1 MKILHIFGVV
11 LAVHLGVFLVI
22 FAVPGCRTTAR
33 KAPPTPADTVAAA
46 PSDQT
51 SDALAAAPVAAP
63 AAESASPL
71 AAAPEPAASSAPVD
85 ATVRFSPTRPG
96 SPAAGAVA
104 PVAVD
109 GVTPAR
115 THTVVRGDSLWTVA
129 KRYNLTVAEV
139 AAANQLSQT
148 ASLKIGQKLIISA
161 AKPAASAAVGAT
173 GTAGAAAAA
182 DDATVHVVKG
192 GDTLGTIARQHG
204 TTIATLKRLNNLK
217 SDIVRVGQR
226 LVVPEPGAAL
236 PEPGAAKPAAPSA
249 PVTAANGALIHVVK
263 SGESLDSIRKRYGIS
278 VGALATANNIADPSK
293 IRPGQQLVIPGKQ
306 AAAAAAAAT
315 PAAGAPAA
323 QPEPASPF
331 LPVVTPESES
341 PLTPAPEVPVIRVEE
356 TPKGGDSVA

>member
-1 MKILHIFGVV
+1 
-11 LAVHLGVFLVI
+11 
-22 FAVPGCRTTAR
+22 
-33 KAPPTPADTVAAA
+33 
-46 PSDQT
+46 
-51 SDALAAAPVAAP
+51 
-63 AAESASPL
+63 
-71 AAAPEPAASSAPVD
+71 
-85 ATVRFSPTRPG
+85 
-96 SPAAGAVA
+96 
-104 PVAVD
+104 VD

-148 ASLKIGQKLIISA
+148 ASLKIGQKLMISA
-161 AKPAASAAVGAT
+161 AKPV
-173 GTAGAAAAA
+173 AAAAGGVTTA
-182 DDATVHVVKG
+182 AAASDDATVHVVKG

-236 PEPGAAKPAAPSA
+236 PEAGAARPAAPA
-249 PVTAANGALIHVVK
+249 AAIPNANGALVHIVK

-293 IRPGQQLVIPGKQ
+293 IRPGQELVIPGKRAD
-306 AAAAAAAAT
+306 AA
-315 PAAGAPAA
+315 APAA
-323 QPEPASPF
+323 APAAVAPTVTPDAASPF

-341 PLTPAPEVPVIRVEE
+341 PLSPAPEVPVIRVEE
-356 TPKGGDSVA
+356 TPKGGDAAA

>member
-11 LAVHLGVFLVI
+11 VAVHLGVFLVI

-33 KAPPTPADTVAAA
+33 KTPPTPADT
-46 PSDQT
+46 
-51 SDALAAAPVAAP
+51 LAAAP
-63 AAESASPL
+63 AAESSDVLAAAPLAESGSPL
-71 AAAPEPAASSAPVD
+71 AAAPEAPTSSAPVD

-96 SPAAGAVA
+96 TPAAGAVA
-104 PVAVD
+104 PATVD

-139 AAANQLSQT
+139 ASANQLSQT
-148 ASLKIGQKLIISA
+148 SSLKIGQKLIISA
-161 AKPAASAAVGAT
+161 AKPVTAAAGGVT
-173 GTAGAAAAA
+173 GAAAAN

-226 LVVPEPGAAL
+226 LVVPERGSAL
-236 PEPGAAKPAAPSA
+236 PEAGATKPAAPA
-249 PVTAANGALIHVVK
+249 AITNANGALVHIVK

-293 IRPGQQLVIPGKQ
+293 IRPGQELIIPGKKADAAAPVTAP
-306 AAAAAAAAT
+306 AAAAPVAT
-315 PAAGAPAA
+315 PEA
-323 QPEPASPF
+323 ASPF
-331 LPVVTPESES
+331 LPVVAPESES
-341 PLTPAPEVPVIRVEE
+341 PLTPAPEVPIIRVEE
-356 TPKGGDSVA
+356 TPKGGDVAP

>member
-1 MKILHIFGVV
+1 
-11 LAVHLGVFLVI
+11 
-22 FAVPGCRTTAR
+22 
-33 KAPPTPADTVAAA
+33 
-46 PSDQT
+46 
-51 SDALAAAPVAAP
+51 
-63 AAESASPL
+63 L

-96 SPAAGAVA
+96 TPAAGAVA

-148 ASLKIGQKLIISA
+148 ATLKPGQKLIISA
-161 AKPAASAAVGAT
+161 AKPAASAAAGAARV
-173 GTAGAAAAA
+173 AGAAAAA

-204 TTIATLKRLNNLK
+204 TTIATLKRLNTLK
-217 SDIVRVGQR
+217 SDTVRVGQR

-236 PEPGAAKPAAPSA
+236 PEPGAAKPAAPAA
-249 PVTAANGALIHVVK
+249 PVTTANGALVHIVK

-306 AAAAAAAAT
+306 AGAASTAAAA
-315 PAAGAPAA
+315 PAAGNPAVP
-323 QPEPASPF
+323 PEAASPF
-331 LPVVTPESES
+331 LPVVTPENES

-356 TPKGGDSVA
+356 TPKGGDAAA

>member
-22 FAVPGCRTTAR
+22 FAVPGCRTPAR
-33 KAPPTPADTVAAA
+33 KTPPTPADTIAAA
-46 PSDQT
+46 PAAESPEV
-51 SDALAAAPVAAP
+51 LAAAPL
-63 AAESASPL
+63 AESASPL
-71 AAAPEPAASSAPVD
+71 AAAPEVTSSSAPVD

-96 SPAAGAVA
+96 TPAAGAVA
-104 PVAVD
+104 PATVD

-139 AAANQLSQT
+139 AAVNQLSQT

-161 AKPAASAAVGAT
+161 AKPVAAAAGGAP
-173 GTAGAAAAA
+173 AAAAA
-182 DDATVHVVKG
+182 SDDATVHVVKG

-236 PEPGAAKPAAPSA
+236 PEAGSARPAAPA
-249 PVTAANGALIHVVK
+249 AAITNANGALVHIVK

-293 IRPGQQLVIPGKQ
+293 IRPGQELVIPGKKAD
-306 AAAAAAAAT
+306 AA
-315 PAAGAPAA
+315 APAA
-323 QPEPASPF
+323 APAAVAPAVTPEAASPF
-331 LPVVTPESES
+331 LPVVTPENES
-341 PLTPAPEVPVIRVEE
+341 PLSPAPEVPVIRVEE
-356 TPKGGDSVA
+356 TPKGGDAAA